1 MDTATQRLDPTQGSE
16 EGTSYT
22 TYGYSIWSRIATAAN
37 SLAENVNLTWAAS
50 NFSGST
56 EDGEYS
62 TSIYKPEQQA

>member
-22 TYGYSIWSRIATAAN
+22 TYGYSIWSRVATAAN
-37 SLAENVNLTWAAS
+37 SLAENVNFAWAAS

-56 EDGEYS
+56 EDGEC
-62 TSIYKPEQQA
+62 TPSIYKSKQQA